1 LGHAYEKA
9 GLDNS
14 ASAIRAARADE
25 SIASNSA
32 AAVETETAAA

>member
-14 ASAIRAARADE
+14 ASAIRAARANE
-25 SIASNSA
+25 SIANK
-32 AAVETETAAA
+32 